1 MRRTI
6 EPGRI
11 DCSIMPALGASE
23 DARERAYV
31 AGIHVFLL
39 CTTKTWMAGTS
50 PAMTSLIVRLAF
62 RVAQMSH
69 FVMPGLVPGIHV
81 FLLSIFGVHGRLRRG
96 WHRNSGLPEFRTIKC
111 RKSGKPDLR

>member
-1 MRRTI
+1 MRPAI
-6 EPGRI
+6 EPRRVV
-11 DCSIMPALGASE
+11 MPALGA
-23 DARERAYV
+23 
-31 AGIHVFLL
+31 GIHVLFSLRV
-39 CTTKTWMAGTS
+39 KDGMAGTS

-62 RVAQMSH
+62 RVALMSH